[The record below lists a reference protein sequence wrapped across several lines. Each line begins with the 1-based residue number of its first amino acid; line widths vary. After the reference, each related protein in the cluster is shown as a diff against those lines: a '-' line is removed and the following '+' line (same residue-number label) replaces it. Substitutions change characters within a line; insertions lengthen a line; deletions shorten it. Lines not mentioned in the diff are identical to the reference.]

1 VFEPQGILFFLLL
14 MLVFAGLVVWVVV
27 ARQIAFRILAA
38 CLAFIPAMLF
48 GVAAVNRY
56 YNYYETWGAVE
67 ADFSNQGVATLPQ
80 VPHLA
85 NKSGNTITR
94 LGLSPEARAEATET
108 GYLFE
113 TVVTGKLS
121 KISRT
126 VYIYLPPQYF
136 LARYAN
142 YRFPAIELLHGS
154 PGNPEQ
160 WIDPMNILPTLDD
173 MMASHQADPVVLV
186 MPDTNGGQQ
195 YSLQCLNAVGGPRDA
210 TYVALD
216 VPDFVAANYHVQ
228 PPGRAWGVAGLS
240 EGGFCAANLALQY
253 PTRYG
258 YAGVMSGYFAP
269 LDNQVPKD
277 NKPGAPAVYALPFP
291 GHPALKARNTPDEY
305 ITKMPPGT
313 LIPQFFLAAG
323 ADDAQDVQAAE
334 SFRQELQLYQANVP
348 LDLVPNSSHDANA
361 WRGAERPML
370 SWMTPQ
376 LAHQAAEAD
385 AASAARQHEEAVARA
400 KAKAKGKGRVIIK
413 PIATGAPTIA
423 K

>member
-1 VFEPQGILFFLLL
+1 MFEPQGILFFLLL
-14 MLVFAGLVVWVVV
+14 MLVFAGLLVWVVV

-67 ADFSNQGVATLPQ
+67 ADFTNQGVAPLPQ
-80 VPHLA
+80 VPRLA
-85 NKSGNTITR
+85 DKGGDTITR
-94 LGLSPEARAEATET
+94 LGLSPQARAEATET

-136 LARYAN
+136 LARYAS

-195 YSLQCLNAVGGPRDA
+195 YSLQCLNAVGGPEDA

-216 VPDFVAANYHVQ
+216 VPDFVAANYRVQ
-228 PPGRAWGVAGLS
+228 PPGRAWAVAGLS

-253 PTRYG
+253 PARFG
-258 YAGVMSGYFAP
+258 DAGVMSGYFAP
-269 LDNQVPKD
+269 LDNQVPAGGR
-277 NKPGAPAVYALPFP
+277 PGARAVYALPFR
-291 GHPALKARNTPDEY
+291 GHPALKARNTPDAY

-334 SFRQELQLYQANVP
+334 GFRQELQLYQADVP
-348 LDLVPNSSHDANA
+348 LHLVPNSSHDANA

-385 AASAARQHEEAVARA
+385 AASAARQHEEAEARA
-400 KAKAKGKGRVIIK
+400 KDKATPNGHVIIK
-413 PIATGAPTIA
+413 PVATGVPTVA
-423 K
+423 R